1 MPGFLWAQ
9 RPGKW
14 TRFFV
19 HVWQGPQCS
28 SWFSSQF
35 EICEKIQFE
44 QAPFPA
50 PQAEAS
56 SRPPESK
63 PDVLIRPKD
72 NKLQLE
78 ILSTADHRSMGYKIH
93 STREILV
100 QMHINAQQISSQVS
114 SNFCVCQFCKA
125 FLHYKLVIWDCL
137 SQNQRLRCPLSPPPP
152 NSFLPLSW
160 QRLVFSSWS
169 VEGDGLFWQGKQVP
183 SQAQRSGV
191 SAVTRGLGWPAS
203 RLHFPCVSW
212 YTYHPRTE
220 RFQQVQKLSKK
231 ADLSTP
237 PFSALPTH
245 SSNPFGTAR
254 AY

>member
-28 SWFSSQF
+28 SWFSSQS

-137 SQNQRLRCPLSPPPP
+137 SQNQRLRCPLSPSPQ
-152 NSFLPLSW
+152 FLSAPELTKTGLFK
-160 QRLVFSSWS
+160 LVCRRRWLVLARKAGAFPSSEIWS
-169 VEGDGLFWQGKQVP
+169 VSSDPGSWVASFTLTFPLCQLIHLPPTHWKI
-183 SQAQRSGV
+183 
-191 SAVTRGLGWPAS
+191 PAS
-203 RLHFPCVSW
+203 SETFKESW
-212 YTYHPRTE
+212 
-220 RFQQVQKLSKK
+220 
-231 ADLSTP
+231 
-237 PFSALPTH
+237 PFNSSLFCSA
-245 SSNPFGTAR
+245 NPFLQSLWNS
-254 AY
+254 